1 MSDPPPKLK
10 HPTGWFAAGRE
21 VTHALELLSDGAFK
35 LYVYICLHADRRTG
49 QVCAEQARLAKAV
62 GKSRWSVVT
71 YLDEL
76 RQRGVCSI
84 HAAVNPHVGGRIEIC
99 DAFWPYERVQPST
112 SAEALPAFIEQT
124 KRLLAAR
131 RCIGITFAE
140 ADSRLAASL
149 FDCHIPIE
157 DVEHAVLLG
166 CARKYV
172 TLINRQRGELIASFS
187 YFTNVIEEVRELK
200 MPAEY
205 WRHLQTR
212 VARLE
217 QQWTQIKAAST
228 NATAAPILG

>member
-35 LYVYICLHADRRTG
+35 LYIYLCLHADRRTG
-49 QVCAEQARLAKAV
+49 QLCAEQARLAKAV
-62 GKSRWSVVT
+62 GKSRRSVVT
-71 YLDEL
+71 YLAEL
-76 RQRGVCSI
+76 QQRGVCSI
-84 HAAVNPHVGGRIEIC
+84 QAAVNQHGGGQIEIS
-99 DAFWPYERVQPST
+99 DAVCPSERVQPST
-112 SAEALPAFIEQT
+112 SADTLPAFIEQT

-131 RCIGITFAE
+131 RCIGTAFAE
-140 ADSRLAASL
+140 ADARLAASL
-149 FDCHIPIE
+149 FDRHVPIE

-172 TLINRQRGELIASFS
+172 TLINRQRCELIVSFS
-187 YFTNVIEEVRELK
+187 YFANVIEEVRELK

-205 WRHLQTR
+205 WHHLQMR

-217 QQWTQIKAAST
+217 QQWTQMKAAGKS
-228 NATAAPILG
+228 ATS

>member
-1 MSDPPPKLK
+1 MNDPPPKLK

-35 LYVYICLHADRRTG
+35 LYIYLCLHANRRTG
-49 QVCAEQARLAKAV
+49 QLCADQTRLAKGV
-62 GKSRWSVVT
+62 GKSRRSVVT
-71 YLDEL
+71 YLEEL
-76 RQRGVCSI
+76 RQTGVCSI
-84 HAAVNPHVGGRIEIC
+84 HAAVNQHVGGQIGIC

-112 SAEALPAFIEQT
+112 SAETLPAFIEQT

-131 RCIGITFAE
+131 RCIGTAFAE
-140 ADSRLAASL
+140 ADARLAASL
-149 FDCHIPIE
+149 FDRHIPIE

-172 TLINRQRGELIASFS
+172 TLINRRRGELIASFS
-187 YFTNVIEEVRELK
+187 YFANVIEEVRELK

-205 WRHLQTR
+205 WHHIQMR

-217 QQWTQIKAAST
+217 QQWTQMTTAGKS
-228 NATAAPILG
+228 ATAAPILG